1 MSHVVIALNAF
12 GEIKGFNIIWAESC
26 ACLFNYTFALGVDS
40 QDVNEMTLFIV
51 HGTDDRDMY
60 EALDTYH
67 LSDYQGNS
75 NRLLEYIKVAM
86 ANRLKSALMT
96 RVSGNLL
103 TIEQVERMARN

>member
-1 MSHVVIALNAF
+1 MKVVIALDAF
-12 GEIKGFNIIWAESC
+12 GKTRDFNIIWEKSC
-26 ACLFNYTFALGVDS
+26 ACLFNYTFALGIDS
-40 QDVNEMTLFIV
+40 EDVNEMTLFIV

-67 LSDYQGNS
+67 LSDYQGKS
-75 NRLLEYIKVAM
+75 DQLLEYIKVAM